1 MNDSQRHY
9 FPEQYERDLNVM
21 VLPTKATSVEAHYL
35 HWLKKNKGQLIETMM
50 WERDADDPT
59 LDEDELMVRAA
70 VNGDDAQGVY
80 YFAVKKHRY
89 AQRSEFGYVI
99 QSEDLI
105 LELK

>member
-1 MNDSQRHY
+1 MNENLRHY
-9 FPEQYERDLNVM
+9 FPEQYEQAMNVR

-35 HWLKKNKGQLIETMM
+35 HWLKKHKGALIETMS
-50 WERDADDPT
+50 WERDADDAT

-80 YFAVKKHRY
+80 YFAVKQYRY
-89 AQRSEFGYVI
+89 DERCEFGYVI
-99 QSEDLI
+99 QPEDLQ